1 MKNFKKILKLLSEED
16 KKKLTKLLIL
26 VLLMALIDT
35 AGVASIMPFIA
46 VLTNLD
52 LVNTNIYLYKLFI
65 FSENFGVRN
74 KEEYI
79 FFLGLTVFFIL
90 IFSLSIKTITTYY
103 QYRFLNNCEYNISRK
118 LFEKYLNQPYV
129 WFLNHNTSE
138 LGKNILSE
146 VSSVIDQAIQPLIIL
161 CVYGSVSIA
170 LIALLIF
177 INPQI
182 AIITSLIF
190 ILAYGLIFQ
199 SIKRE
204 LEKIGAERLKY
215 NKDRF
220 IMTSEAFGG
229 IKLVKLNSLEKFF
242 ISRFSKP
249 AENYTKH
256 QGSVQ
261 IISTLPRYLIEAIS
275 FGGIILLVLSLM
287 SKTGDFSKTLSII
300 SVYVFAGYRLMPA
313 IQQIYWALSQLRFS
327 QSVLEKFEKE
337 LLDDQNYILK
347 KKQKKKIQL
356 NKKIILRDITYTYPN
371 TIKPV
376 LINVN
381 MEIQAN
387 TVVGITGQTGSGKT
401 TLIDLILGLIEV
413 QKGKIVIDEKNLSLQ
428 NMNYW
433 QKILGYVP
441 QKIYLSDESI
451 YKNIAYGVDEK
462 NIDKKRVQH
471 VAKITKIHDFVS
483 SELINGYE
491 TIVGER
497 GSKLS
502 GGQVQ
507 RIGIA
512 RALYNKPKVLILD
525 EGTNSLDTL
534 TEDEIMKNILNFDEN
549 ITIIIVAHRLNTLKK
564 CKEIF
569 FLEKGRLSN
578 KGSFNNLLIKNKKF
592 SQMVKLMNQNK

>member
-1 MKNFKKILKLLSEED
+1 MVLKWFIQILKKFMKNFKKILKLLSEED

-256 QGSVQ
+256 QGSAQ

-347 KKQKKKIQL
+347 KKQKKKI
-356 NKKIILRDITYTYPN
+356 K
-371 TIKPV
+371 
-376 LINVN
+376 
-381 MEIQAN
+381 
-387 TVVGITGQTGSGKT
+387 
-401 TLIDLILGLIEV
+401 
-413 QKGKIVIDEKNLSLQ
+413 
-428 NMNYW
+428 
-433 QKILGYVP
+433 
-441 QKIYLSDESI
+441 
-451 YKNIAYGVDEK
+451 
-462 NIDKKRVQH
+462 
-471 VAKITKIHDFVS
+471 
-483 SELINGYE
+483 
-491 TIVGER
+491 
-497 GSKLS
+497 
-502 GGQVQ
+502 
-507 RIGIA
+507 
-512 RALYNKPKVLILD
+512 
-525 EGTNSLDTL
+525 
-534 TEDEIMKNILNFDEN
+534 
-549 ITIIIVAHRLNTLKK
+549 
-564 CKEIF
+564 
-569 FLEKGRLSN
+569 
-578 KGSFNNLLIKNKKF
+578 
-592 SQMVKLMNQNK
+592 